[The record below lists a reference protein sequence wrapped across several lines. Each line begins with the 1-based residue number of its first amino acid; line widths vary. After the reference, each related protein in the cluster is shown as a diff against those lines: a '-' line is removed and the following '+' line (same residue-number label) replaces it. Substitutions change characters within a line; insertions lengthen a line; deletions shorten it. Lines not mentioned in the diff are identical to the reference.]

1 MSNVLSFF
9 QTYKKELKTIFL
21 FFIATRI
28 IFALM
33 LNIGYYYLPK
43 GDDIYNNVH
52 NSLDII
58 FQFNDASNYIRIA
71 KDGYNGSLY
80 AFGPLY
86 PTMIKLL
93 SPIFLGSYEWSA
105 FTISNISFII
115 VILLLFY
122 YLIRYIGKTASM
134 YATIALI
141 MFPASHYNSVA
152 YTESLFFLTILIS
165 IISYRNKDY
174 MISAIF
180 CGLSILTRINGIAL
194 LAAYGLDMLVNYIK
208 QKNYNIKST
217 SELLKNGISFLIVVI
232 AIYGLWLVYMYAKTG
247 NALYFL
253 EAQRT
258 TWSRETPNLIAIIK
272 TIIKLIT
279 RIFKYPAL
287 RTTLEFLCPITMLI
301 FSIFSVKKVPIY
313 FSFYSIFTIIM
324 PLTTN
329 NVDSLTRYS
338 MLVLSAYAFIGI
350 KSEKNK
356 VFRIIWFL
364 ISLILFVI
372 FTGTMGQL
380 RATFM

>member
-9 QTYKKELKTIFL
+9 QKYKKELKTIFL

-43 GDDIYNNVH
+43 GNDVYNNVH

-86 PTMIKLL
+86 PIMIKLL
-93 SPIFLGSYEWSA
+93 STIFLGSYEWAA

-122 YLIRYIGKTASM
+122 YLIQYIGKTASM

-141 MFPASHYNSVA
+141 IYPASHYNSIP
-152 YTESLFFLTILIS
+152 YTESLYFLMILIS
-165 IISYRNKDY
+165 IISYKNKDY
-174 MISAIF
+174 MIAAIF

-194 LAAYGLDMLVNYIK
+194 LAAYGLDMLVNYK
-208 QKNYNIKST
+208 QKNYNIQST
-217 SELLKNGISFLIVVI
+217 SQLIKNGISFLIVVM
-232 AIYGLWLVYMYAKTG
+232 AIYGLWLVYMYAKTD

-253 EAQRT
+253 EAQK
-258 TWSRETPNLIAIIK
+258 TWSR
-272 TIIKLIT
+272 
-279 RIFKYPAL
+279 
-287 RTTLEFLCPITMLI
+287 
-301 FSIFSVKKVPIY
+301 
-313 FSFYSIFTIIM
+313 
-324 PLTTN
+324 
-329 NVDSLTRYS
+329 
-338 MLVLSAYAFIGI
+338 
-350 KSEKNK
+350 
-356 VFRIIWFL
+356 
-364 ISLILFVI
+364 
-372 FTGTMGQL
+372 
-380 RATFM
+380 

>member
-1 MSNVLSFF
+1 MNNISSFF
-9 QTYKKELKTIFL
+9 KTYKKELTTIFL

-43 GDDIYNNVH
+43 GYDVYDNVH
-52 NSLDII
+52 KPLDII
-58 FQFNDASNYIRIA
+58 FQFNDISNFLYIA
-71 KDGYNGSLY
+71 QNGYNGSLY
-80 AFGPLY
+80 AFAPLY
-86 PTMIKLL
+86 PVMIKLL
-93 SPIFLGSYEWSA
+93 SPIFFGSYEWAA

-122 YLIRYIGKTASM
+122 YLIEYIGKTASM

-141 MFPASHYNSVA
+141 IYPASHYNSVPYSEA
-152 YTESLFFLTILIS
+152 LYFLMILIS
-165 IISYRNKDY
+165 IISYKNKDY
-174 MISAIF
+174 MIAAIF

-217 SELLKNGISFLIVVI
+217 SQLIKNGISFLVVVM
-232 AIYGLWLVYMYAKTG
+232 ALYGLWLVYMYAKTD

-253 EAQRT
+253 EAQK
-258 TWSRETPNLIAIIK
+258 TWSRETPSPLIIPF
-272 TIIKLIT
+272 IIKLFI
-279 RIFKYPAL
+279 RIFQYPAL

-301 FSIFSVKKVPIY
+301 FSILSVKKMPIY
-313 FSFYSIFTIIM
+313 FSFYSIFTVLM

-329 NVDSLTRYS
+329 STWSLTRLP
-338 MLVLSAYAFIGI
+338 MVALSAYAFIGI
-350 KSEKNK
+350 KSEKSK

-364 ISLILFVI
+364 ISLTLFVI
-372 FTGTMGQL
+372 FTSTMGQL
-380 RATFM
+380 RAIFI